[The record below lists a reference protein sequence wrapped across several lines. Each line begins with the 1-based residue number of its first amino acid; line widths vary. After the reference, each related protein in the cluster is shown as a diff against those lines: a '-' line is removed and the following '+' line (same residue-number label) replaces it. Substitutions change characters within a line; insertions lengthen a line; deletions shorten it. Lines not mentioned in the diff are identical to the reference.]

1 MPMEACRQKT
11 RMPLH
16 KFLDQEPA
24 PVFTA
29 IAVVTSAVVWTVL
42 VAVPALGPKD
52 WGALAAFVLTRF
64 VLIAGLLI
72 NVCGGLIATARGE
85 YWGGRIAAMGIAL
98 WFVTVAVLVG
108 IRKHA

>member
-29 IAVVTSAVVWTVL
+29 VAILTTFVVWAVL
-42 VAVPALGPKD
+42 IVVPGLGPKD
-52 WGALAAFVLTRF
+52 WGALAALDLTDLVLM
-64 VLIAGLLI
+64 AGLLL
-72 NVCGGLIATARGE
+72 NVWAGFIATARGE

-98 WFVTVAVLVG
+98 WFVTVAVLKG
-108 IRKHA
+108 IREHH